1 MTAKPLTLYQTSEQ
15 SSVNFCLNT
24 PQVMGNLSPQEEASS
39 FLATLTVKA
48 LPITDLKYLP
58 PCDPLTFSLTLV
70 YDTQPV
76 FESTS
81 PAKSSWRPLGP
92 SSFKE

>member
-1 MTAKPLTLYQTSEQ
+1 MIGN
-15 SSVNFCLNT
+15 SS
-24 PQVMGNLSPQEEASS
+24 SQEEASS

-48 LPITDLKYLP
+48 LPVTALKYLP
-58 PCDPLTFSLTLV
+58 PCDPLTFDLTLV

-76 FESTS
+76 SESTS
-81 PAKSSWRPLGP
+81 PAKPSWKPLGP